1 MIASAPASAAPNPA
15 AHPARG
21 VEAVRQSLAR
31 LVGDP
36 KADDGAPVANV
47 FAAGC
52 DSRVVLDHVTS
63 KWGVLV
69 IVALSETSLR
79 WGELRR
85 GIEGIS
91 EKMLAQTLRILEAD
105 GLVHREAQPSIPPRV
120 DYSLTSRGQELA
132 VHLLPLVRWVGVN
145 AGDIVGRGQGHA
157 PGSVT

>member
-1 MIASAPASAAPNPA
+1 MTDALSRLDAPPTVD
-15 AHPARG
+15 G
-21 VEAVRQSLAR
+21 AVRDRLSR

-36 KADDGAPVANV
+36 VPMGSETPVANV

-52 DSRVVLDHVTS
+52 ASRVVLDHVTS

-91 EKMLAQTLRILEAD
+91 EKMLAQTLRTLEAD
-105 GLVHREAQPSIPPRV
+105 GIVHREVTASIPPRV
-120 DYSLTSRGQELA
+120 DYSLTATGREL
-132 VHLLPLVRWVGVN
+132 VDRLLPLMEWVADN
-145 AGDIVGRGQGHA
+145 ADAIVGPR
-157 PGSVT
+157 

>member
-1 MIASAPASAAPNPA
+1 MTAPLSHLVAPPTA
-15 AHPARG
+15 DG
-21 VEAVRQSLAR
+21 AVRDRLSR

-36 KADDGAPVANV
+36 APAGSEAPAANV

-52 DSRVVLDHVTS
+52 ASRVVLDHVTS

-91 EKMLAQTLRILEAD
+91 EKMLAQTLRTLEAD
-105 GLVHREAQPSIPPRV
+105 GLVHRDAQPTIPPRV
-120 DYSLTSRGQELA
+120 DYSLTARGHELA
-132 VHLLPLVRWVGVN
+132 VHLLPLVRWVGAN
-145 AGDIVGRGQGHA
+145 AGDIVGGR
-157 PGSVT
+157 

>member
-1 MIASAPASAAPNPA
+1 MTDALSRLDAPPTVD
-15 AHPARG
+15 G
-21 VEAVRQSLAR
+21 AVRDRLSR

-36 KADDGAPVANV
+36 VPMGSETPVANV

-52 DSRVVLDHVTS
+52 ASRVVLDHVTS

-91 EKMLAQTLRILEAD
+91 EKMLAQTLRTLEAD
-105 GLVHREAQPSIPPRV
+105 GFVNRDAQPTIPPRV
-120 DYSLTSRGQELA
+120 DYSLTERGRELA
-132 VHLLPLVRWVGVN
+132 ARLLPLMDWIADN
-145 AGDIVGRGQGHA
+145 ADAILTDA
-157 PGSVT
+157 

>member
-1 MIASAPASAAPNPA
+1 MTDTLAP
-15 AHPARG
+15 
-21 VEAVRQSLAR
+21 EDTVRDRLAR

-36 KADDGAPVANV
+36 VPTEPGELTSNV

-52 DSRVVLDHVTS
+52 ASRVVLDHITS

-91 EKMLAQTLRILEAD
+91 EKMLAQTLRALEAD
-105 GLVHREAQPSIPPRV
+105 GIVHREAQATIPPRV
-120 DYSLTSRGQELA
+120 DYSLTDRGRELSA
-132 VHLLPLVRWVGVN
+132 HLIPLLRWVGAN
-145 AGDIVGRGQGHA
+145 AADIVGGR
-157 PGSVT
+157 

>member
-1 MIASAPASAAPNPA
+1 MADTLSRPVAAPTA
-15 AHPARG
+15 A
-21 VEAVRQSLAR
+21 VAVRDRLSR

-36 KADDGAPVANV
+36 VPAGSETPAANV

-52 DSRVVLDHVTS
+52 ASRVVLDHVTS

-91 EKMLAQTLRILEAD
+91 EKMLAQTLRTLETD
-105 GLVHREAQPSIPPRV
+105 GLVHREAQPTIPPRV
-120 DYSLTSRGQELA
+120 DYSLTGRGHELA
-132 VHLLPLVRWVGVN
+132 GHLLPLVRWVGAN
-145 AGDIVGRGQGHA
+145 AGDIVGGR
-157 PGSVT
+157 

>member
-1 MIASAPASAAPNPA
+1 MSGTTATPTPDRALNE
-15 AHPARG
+15 R
-21 VEAVRQSLAR
+21 LAR

-36 KADDGAPVANV
+36 VATEDGQPAANV

-52 DSRVVLDHVTS
+52 ASRVVLDHVTS

-69 IVALSETSLR
+69 IVALSESSLR

-105 GLVHREAQPSIPPRV
+105 GLVHRAAQPTIPPRV
-120 DYSLTSRGQELA
+120 DYSLTALGHELA
-132 VHLLPLVRWVGVN
+132 ENLLPLVRWVGAN
-145 AGDIVGRGQGHA
+145 AGDIVR
-157 PGSVT
+157 VR